1 MLSYV
6 FFLFNYLFVC
16 SFCFVFMS
24 CSSYPQEYV
33 ALALSSVVVVV
44 GGGGAVI
51 VVVLLLLLLLVRRFI
66 LRCYVASAAFSASLP
81 FSLAIVKTTY
91 S

>member
-1 MLSYV
+1 
-6 FFLFNYLFVC
+6 
-16 SFCFVFMS
+16 MS

-51 VVVLLLLLLLVRRFI
+51 VVVLLLVRRFI